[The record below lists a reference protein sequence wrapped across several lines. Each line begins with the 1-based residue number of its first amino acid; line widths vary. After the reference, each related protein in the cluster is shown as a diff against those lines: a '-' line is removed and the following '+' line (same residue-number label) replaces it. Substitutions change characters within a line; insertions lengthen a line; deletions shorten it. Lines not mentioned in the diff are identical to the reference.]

1 MTMKLNVLM
10 MVNAVIAAVFGIA
23 FVVVAGPLVSLYG
36 VTADA
41 PFRYVGQ
48 LFGSALVALAIVT
61 WQARNAADSDAR
73 RAIVLGL
80 AIGNTVGFVVA
91 LIGQLGAVVNALGW
105 STVVIYVLLA
115 LGFWYF
121 ALQRQ
126 APAAA

>member
-1 MTMKLNVLM
+1 MRLNVLM

-36 VTADA
+36 VTASDEL
-41 PFRYVGQ
+41 RYVGQ

>member
-1 MTMKLNVLM
+1 MTMKLNAMM

-23 FVVVAGPLVSLYG
+23 FVIVPGQLVSLYG